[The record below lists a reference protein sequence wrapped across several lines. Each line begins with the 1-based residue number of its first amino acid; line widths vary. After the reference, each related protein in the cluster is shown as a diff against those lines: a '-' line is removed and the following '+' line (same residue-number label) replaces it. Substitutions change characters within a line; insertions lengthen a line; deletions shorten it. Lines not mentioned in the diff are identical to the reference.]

1 MPKFYMSD
9 NQILTQSLFKKT
21 VRYRSLIVRFR
32 TPNRYLCAMTKK
44 GTILII
50 DDEEDILFSLKFLLK
65 QHFASVF
72 TDQNPYQLP
81 RLLRQHEPDVIILD
95 MNFGK
100 GRDSGAEGLEWLK
113 KIKELAP
120 AIPVVTMTAYSD
132 VNIAVEALK
141 AGAQDFIEKPWRN
154 EKMLATIQSVY
165 AHSVSEKKV
174 ERLEHA
180 QQALTESID
189 QRFTEMVGNSAEMQK
204 VFNTI
209 DKVAETDAHI
219 LVLGENGTG
228 KELIARALHRKSSRA
243 DQVFIPVDMGA
254 IPESLFE
261 SELFGHKKGAFTGA
275 HQDRIGRFEAASGGT
290 LFLDEIGNLSMAS
303 QSKLLHALQM
313 HEIIPVGSN
322 KPVKID
328 IRLICA
334 TNMPL
339 YQMVDEQKLRQDLL
353 YRINTVEIQLPPLR
367 VRKSDIVP
375 LANHYLAMYRKKYQK
390 TSLDFSRE
398 ALDKL
403 YNYQWPGNVR
413 ELKHIIERTV
423 IMGEKPVISAEDIIL
438 TSPKPLAKNKIDKV
452 ATIDEMEENLIREVM
467 RKYNGNISKAATELG
482 LTRTSLYRRLEKYGI

>member
-1 MPKFYMSD
+1 MSRSA
-9 NQILTQSLFKKT
+9 IKT
-21 VRYRSLIVRFR
+21 VRLRALIVRFR
-32 TPNRYLCAMTKK
+32 TLIRYFRIMAKK

-50 DDEEDILFSLKFLLK
+50 DDEEDILFSLKFFLK
-65 QHFASVF
+65 QHFTSVF

-81 RLLRQHEPDVIILD
+81 RLLRQHEPDVVILD

-100 GRDSGAEGLEWLK
+100 GRDSGAEGLEWLR

-120 AIPVVTMTAYSD
+120 EVPVVMMTAYGD
-132 VNIAVEALK
+132 VNLAVEALK
-141 AGAQDFIEKPWRN
+141 SGAHDFIEKPWHN
-154 EKMLATIQSVY
+154 EKMLATVESVF
-165 AHSVSEKKV
+165 ARVISEKKV
-174 ERLEHA
+174 EKLEHA
-180 QQALTESID
+180 QQALTEAMD
-189 QRFTEMVGNSAEMQK
+189 QRYAEIIGKSAEMQK

-209 DKVAETDAHI
+209 DKVATTDAHVLI
-219 LVLGENGTG
+219 LGENGTG
-228 KELIARALHRKSSRA
+228 KELIARALHRKSTRS

-339 YQMVDEQKLRQDLL
+339 YQMVDEQKFRQDLL
-353 YRINTVEIQLPPLR
+353 YRINTVEIHLPPLR
-367 VRKSDIVP
+367 VRSTDIIS
-375 LANHYLAMYRKKYQK
+375 LAHHYLALYRKKYHKSGLEFNQ
-390 TSLDFSRE
+390 E

-403 YNYQWPGNVR
+403 LAYPWPGNVR

-423 IMGEKPVISAEDIIL
+423 IMGERPVISADDIIL
-438 TSPKPLAKNKIDKV
+438 TSPKPAARNTIERV

-467 RKYNGNISKAATELG
+467 RKHNGNISKAANELG